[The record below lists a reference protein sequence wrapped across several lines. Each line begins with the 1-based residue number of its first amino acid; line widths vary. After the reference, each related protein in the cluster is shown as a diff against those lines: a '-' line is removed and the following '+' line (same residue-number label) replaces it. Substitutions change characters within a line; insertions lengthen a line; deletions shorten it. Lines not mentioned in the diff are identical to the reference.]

1 MTRYCLPGSC
11 SSSIYRGLR
20 PRLRPLRL
28 VQPYRLVFNYM
39 RKLSLLTTKDILEN
53 EKMYLR
59 PELSLALLSRV
70 VGTNTVYLSKAI
82 NRTAGCSFNTL
93 VNRYRIAHLIRAAE
107 ESGENIER
115 LAAQYGFWSRS
126 TFYDVFRQQTGVTPH
141 RYMQRLA
148 AGDAPQEQK
157 DESKE
162 IQTLNH

>member
-1 MTRYCLPGSC
+1 MSQDKYAY
-11 SSSIYRGLR
+11 IYNK
-20 PRLRPLRL
+20 
-28 VQPYRLVFNYM
+28 V
-39 RKLSLLTTKDILEN
+39 KDILEN

-162 IQTLNH
+162 IQTLNFRK